1 MLLILT
7 SRKPLIEQS
16 TSLDIHALS
25 KSSFDAILSDLQ
37 ELMYTER
44 CHVFTA
50 NNSMI
55 NCSTYLDSG
64 SLKKYSIPYPMHSE

>member
-25 KSSFDAILSDLQ
+25 KSSFDAILSDLK
-37 ELMYTER
+37 ELMQTER
-44 CHVFTA
+44 CQIFND
-50 NNSMI
+50 NNPMI
-55 NCSTYLDSG
+55 NCFTYLDTG
-64 SLKKYSIPYPMHSE
+64 LQKRYSIPYPMHSE

>member
-25 KSSFDAILSDLQ
+25 KSSFDAILSDLK
-37 ELMYTER
+37 ELMQTER
-44 CHVFTA
+44 CQIFND

-55 NCSTYLDSG
+55 NCFTYLDTG
-64 SLKKYSIPYPMHSE
+64 LQKRYSIPYPTHSE